1 MTREEAIEK
10 EKMIMEFDMNI
21 DELMGDEYFHL
32 YKTIRGA
39 KWRMRFKLSGSSVTI
54 ETWEQHS
61 PNQWKMLTDSVKTR
75 EFARGYWDQ
84 LVIDGWRTD
93 G

>member
-1 MTREEAIEK
+1 MS
-10 EKMIMEFDMNI
+10 
-21 DELMGDEYFHL
+21 EYFHL
-32 YKTIRGA
+32 YKMIDDSPL

-54 ETWEQHS
+54 QTWQEQS
-61 PNQWKMLTDSVKTR
+61 PNHWKMLTDSVKTR